1 MHKELLAQSPLLA
14 LPLAAL
20 VIFLGVFV
28 YVVLRAMTRAK
39 GEIAEAAYLPLNE
52 REESRHE

>member
-20 VIFLGVFV
+20 VIFLAVFV
-28 YVVLRAMTRAK
+28 YVVVRAMTRAK
-39 GEIAEAAYLPLNE
+39 GEIAEAAHLPLFEEDSHE
-52 REESRHE
+52 R